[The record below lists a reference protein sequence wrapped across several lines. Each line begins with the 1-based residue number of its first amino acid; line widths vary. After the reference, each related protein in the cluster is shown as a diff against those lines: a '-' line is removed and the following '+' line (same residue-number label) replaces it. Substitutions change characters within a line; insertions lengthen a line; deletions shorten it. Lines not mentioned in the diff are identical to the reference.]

1 MTGPDHPDVA
11 QLVPQRGPMRLLSG
25 IVSHSAA
32 ETVCAIDLE
41 RSALFAEADGSI
53 PAFVALEY
61 MAQCAAAH
69 AGFASRASGQPA
81 RAGFLLGTR
90 RLALATECFRPGQRL
105 RVAARHH
112 RGESGLVVFDCTLN
126 DADSDETL
134 AEGRLNL
141 YTVAHE
147 SPLEEPPA

>member
-1 MTGPDHPDVA
+1 VSGAGFPDVA
-11 QLVPQRGPMRLLSG
+11 DLVPQRGPMRLLGG
-25 IVSHSAA
+25 IVSHSRE
-32 ETVCAIDLE
+32 ETVCAVDLE
-41 RSALFAEADGSI
+41 RSALFAQADGSV

-69 AGFASRASGQPA
+69 AGFARGAGAEPP
-81 RAGFLLGTR
+81 RVGFLLGTR
-90 RLALATECFRPGQRL
+90 RLTLTTDRFRPGQRL
-105 RVAARHH
+105 RVSARHH
-112 RGESGLVVFDCTLN
+112 RGESGLVVFDCRLR

-147 SPLEEPPA
+147 SPRGEPPA

>member
-1 MTGPDHPDVA
+1 LTGSDYPDVA
-11 QLVPQRGPMRLLSG
+11 ELVPQRGRMRLLSG
-25 IVSHSAA
+25 VVSHSIE

-41 RSALFAEADGSI
+41 RSGLFAESDGSI

-69 AGFASRASGQPA
+69 AGLANRSGSEPPRAN
-81 RAGFLLGTR
+81 FLLGTR
-90 RLALATECFRPGQRL
+90 RLQLAIERFRPGQRL
-105 RVAARHH
+105 LVSARHH
-112 RGESGLVVFDCTLN
+112 RGESGLVIFDCVLS

-141 YTVAHE
+141 YTVAHDIPLGE
-147 SPLEEPPA
+147 SPA

>member
-1 MTGPDHPDVA
+1 
-11 QLVPQRGPMRLLSG
+11 MRLLSG
-25 IVSHSAA
+25 VVSHSMQ

-69 AGFASRASGQPA
+69 AGLANRSGGEPPRAN
-81 RAGFLLGTR
+81 FLLGTR
-90 RLALATECFRPGQRL
+90 RLQLATERFRPGQQL
-105 RVAARHH
+105 RVSARHH
-112 RGESGLVVFDCTLN
+112 RGESGLVVFDCVLS
-126 DADSDETL
+126 DADSNEKL

-141 YTVAHE
+141 YTVAHGIPLGE
-147 SPLEEPPA
+147 SPA